1 VEGKNSSL
9 SEEEGKQQS
18 IWNVNGGERAGCKA
32 RAGRSNEETAT

>member
-18 IWNVNGGERAGCKA
+18 IWNVNGERAGCKA